1 MWTGD
6 REGPVLEVLEQP
18 ISTPASC
25 CSIPLSSE
33 VMIGQGWVTRYEIIE
48 GFSFYSHV
56 LFTSQI
62 QYSKQGDTLTF
73 YVCVCFH

>member
-18 ISTPASC
+18 
-25 CSIPLSSE
+25 IPLSSE